1 MFPAWR
7 WWLYVAMSNPSKV
20 DIVPRS
26 IPIPMSQYLLKK
38 TIQRHYDSIN
48 ALAFS
53 HDGNLFASGADDGL
67 IIIFRGGGSGKE
79 LRRFQSNAPITTLFW
94 RSRFGRTVVAGD
106 ASGDVHTICLD
117 GTGSVSIARHRT
129 HSIWDVLFAGKPILS
144 YHQRCAWTRSLHCTE
159 RCLAGYRLRQGCPTG

>member
-1 MFPAWR
+1 
-7 WWLYVAMSNPSKV
+7 
-20 DIVPRS
+20 
-26 IPIPMSQYLLKK
+26 MSQYLLKK

-48 ALAFS
+48 ALVFS

-117 GTGSVSIARHRT
+117 GTGSVSVNVARHHT
-129 HSIWDVLFAGKPILS
+129 QSILWDVLFAGGKPILS
-144 YHQRCAWTRSLHCTE
+144 YHQRCVWPSSLHRAE
-159 RCLAGYRLRQGCPTG
+159 RRLAGYRLGQGCSAG